1 MEPED
6 KNAASGEQ
14 DDRSAADERLKPG
27 GARGVAVDVGMS
39 GVDVDT
45 MPWRVERPAR
55 QDSGSPREE
64 RKDKA

>member
-6 KNAASGEQ
+6 ENAAPGEQ
-14 DDRSAADERLKPG
+14 DFRPTADERLKPG

-39 GVDVDT
+39 GVDVDS
-45 MPWRVERPAR
+45 MPWRVDRPAR

-64 RKDKA
+64 REDKE